1 VGARDGAKYGDFAIK
16 GGVQFLEKISRILL
30 SFLIFSLYLCILEG
44 YGRKE
49 VPVHPLRR
57 LFPGILSAVYF
68 HHSFFPT
75 RRALCALRSGRT
87 ERRKTAG
94 FCPFQLA
101 ALCALHSGRTE
112 RRKTA
117 DFYSFQLAAVC
128 ALRCGRTERRKT
140 ADFYSFQLA
149 ALCAPCVVGARDGAK
164 QQASRG
170 YRYKADARPPGA
182 TAFPVRRRRGVPCCR
197 GVYRAAVG
205 CTVPPWVHR
214 AAVGVPCR
222 RGVCPARAP
231 GWKEHQR
238 RPLHSPLVGLDRC
251 FRCLPGGARRVE
263 KAPAQAA
270 YSP

>member
-1 VGARDGAKYGDFAIK
+1 MSFSTMKEPCKKGCRPYSPLKIVNQTKFGARGDA
-16 GGVQFLEKISRILL
+16 
-30 SFLIFSLYLCILEG
+30 YLCKVTIAARSP
-44 YGRKE
+44 YGR
-49 VPVHPLRR
+49 PPARR
-57 LFPGILSAVYF
+57 
-68 HHSFFPT
+68 
-75 RRALCALRSGRT
+75 
-87 ERRKTAG
+87 
-94 FCPFQLA
+94 
-101 ALCALHSGRTE
+101 
-112 RRKTA
+112 
-117 DFYSFQLAAVC
+117 
-128 ALRCGRTERRKT
+128 
-140 ADFYSFQLA
+140 
-149 ALCAPCVVGARDGAK
+149 VGV
-164 QQASRG
+164 
-170 YRYKADARPPGA
+170 
-182 TAFPVRRRRGVPCCR
+182 AFPVRRRRGVPCCR